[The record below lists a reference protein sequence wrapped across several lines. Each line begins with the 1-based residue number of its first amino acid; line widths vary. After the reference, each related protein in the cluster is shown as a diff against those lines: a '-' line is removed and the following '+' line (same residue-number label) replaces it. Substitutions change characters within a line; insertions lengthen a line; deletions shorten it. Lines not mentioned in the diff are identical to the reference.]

1 MFSNIAQVLYAEAF
15 QSAFQHDGSLLAK
28 GAAANEACAFDVDL
42 SGRQWGDGY
51 TWLHESCRLKMI
63 HAGTKNRRKWRFFWV
78 SGTCWCMWK
87 HLSGAP
93 RGQLS
98 GFGIRLHLVAIYR
111 NSLVCKGFTG
121 FCFDTYGRIVAM
133 T

>member
-63 HAGTKNRRKWRFFWV
+63 HAGTKKPPEVAVLLGFRYMLV
-78 SGTCWCMWK
+78 HVETYEWC
-87 HLSGAP
+87 P
-93 RGQLS
+93 RETRP
-98 GFGIRLHLVAIYR
+98 FYIIRGLRPDCTVR
-111 NSLVCKGFTG
+111 DTG
-121 FCFDTYGRIVAM
+121 RDTR
-133 T
+133 